1 MNEWYV
7 GLTADAA
14 SACASGRD
22 FSLAASS
29 LKGQARAGDRSKFF
43 GKELDEAMKLAQGND
58 RTTVITLMS
67 DAFAWVPGDAD
78 WDVGV
83 PEVSERS
90 EVNAARADQDV
101 IRSKQRIGV

>member
-1 MNEWYV
+1 
-7 GLTADAA
+7 
-14 SACASGRD
+14 
-22 FSLAASS
+22 
-29 LKGQARAGDRSKFF
+29 
-43 GKELDEAMKLAQGND
+43 MKLAQGND

-83 PEVSERS
+83 PEVSKRS

-101 IRSKQRIGV
+101 IRSKQRVGV